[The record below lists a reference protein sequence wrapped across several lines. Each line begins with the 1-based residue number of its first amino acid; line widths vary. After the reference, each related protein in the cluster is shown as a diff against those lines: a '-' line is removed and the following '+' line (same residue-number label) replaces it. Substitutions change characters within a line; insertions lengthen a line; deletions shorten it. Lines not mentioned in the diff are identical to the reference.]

1 MAVLPIRSI
10 LDFESYILSFAG
22 QQSLNGVVIYP
33 PRIDDLYSL
42 YSTVRM
48 KKSIAI
54 LEFGSGWSTLA
65 LTLALDENKSSYEN
79 YVNSHIRHPN
89 AYSLM
94 SVDCSSEFQSI
105 ALDRIQKPLNPDL
118 VIPIISSARMTVLN
132 GQACH
137 IYDEIP
143 PFTADFIY
151 LDGPDCNQVG
161 GDVNGMSVRFG
172 SPEYMYGLPMSGDLL
187 VLEPFI
193 WPGTVIVTDGRGA
206 NAYFL
211 KNNFRRK
218 WDYHYDSRVDQHTF
232 ELLDDPWGGISEALI
247 KFRNLP
253 T

>member
-1 MAVLPIRSI
+1 M
-10 LDFESYILSFAG
+10 
-22 QQSLNGVVIYP
+22 
-33 PRIDDLYSL
+33 
-42 YSTVRM
+42 T
-48 KKSIAI
+48 
-54 LEFGSGWSTLA
+54 
-65 LTLALDENKSSYEN
+65 
-79 YVNSHIRHPN
+79 
-89 AYSLM
+89 
-94 SVDCSSEFQSI
+94 VDCSAEFQSI
-105 ALDRIQKPLNPDL
+105 ALDRILKPLNPDL

-132 GQACH
+132 GQTCH
-137 IYDEIP
+137 VYDEIP

-187 VLEPFI
+187 LLEPFI

-218 WDYHYDSRVDQHTF
+218 WDYHYDSKIDQHTF

-247 KFRNLP
+247 QFRNLP

>member
-1 MAVLPIRSI
+1 V
-10 LDFESYILSFAG
+10 E
-22 QQSLNGVVIYP
+22 VYP
-33 PRIDDLYSL
+33 PTIDDLYSL
-42 YSTVRM
+42 YSTVRK

-65 LTLALDENKSSYEN
+65 LTLALDENKSNYED

-94 SVDCSSEFQSI
+94 TVDCSAEFQSI
-105 ALDRIQKPLNPDL
+105 ALDRILKPLNPDL

-132 GQACH
+132 GQTCH
-137 IYDEIP
+137 VYDEIP
-143 PFTADFIY
+143 PFAADFIY

-187 VLEPFI
+187 LLEPFI

-218 WDYHYDSRVDQHTF
+218 WDYHYDSKIDQHTF

-247 KFRNLP
+247 QFRNLP

>member
-1 MAVLPIRSI
+1 M
-10 LDFESYILSFAG
+10 
-22 QQSLNGVVIYP
+22 
-33 PRIDDLYSL
+33 
-42 YSTVRM
+42 
-48 KKSIAI
+48 
-54 LEFGSGWSTLA
+54 TLA
-65 LTLALDENKSSYEN
+65 LRENKSSYED

-94 SVDCSSEFQSI
+94 TVDCSAEFQSI
-105 ALDRIQKPLNPDL
+105 ALDRILKPLNPDL

-132 GQACH
+132 GQTCH
-137 IYDEIP
+137 VYDEIP

-187 VLEPFI
+187 LLEPFI

-218 WDYHYDSRVDQHTF
+218 WDYHYDSKIDQHTF

-247 KFRNLP
+247 QFRNLP